1 MQSKCGNFNGFE
13 GGIGCED
20 DNINET
26 WLQYDQTPT
35 MALSPHAKNS

>member
-13 GGIGCED
+13 GGNSCED

-35 MALSPHAKNS
+35 MTLSPCAKNS